1 MAPKN
6 LVNKLC
12 NQINSDFSTTG
23 KIILVWGLID
33 YFLLSIYDVSVGNMG
48 MLVYSAI
55 VLLSYFGM
63 YIVKPKRFTSTILFL
78 TLLEETLAY
87 YIGGGLHGL
96 ATSIWEDYMK
106 SIPVFV
112 SIALLWRRY
121 MYKYKANPN
130 EILILVGTQGFFF
143 EIILSGAILKPIYVL
158 VLGGTPYIVYGLLVL
173 IPEKPLG
180 EEEIKL
186 VRKIFHWITYL
197 IITVAIGIICSI
209 IYDAIKI

>member
-96 ATSIWEDYMK
+96 ATSIWEDYVK

-143 EIILSGAILKPIYVL
+143 EIILSGAILNPIYVL
-158 VLGGTPYIVYGLLVL
+158 ALGGTPYIVYGLLVL

>member
-96 ATSIWEDYMK
+96 ATSIWEDYVK